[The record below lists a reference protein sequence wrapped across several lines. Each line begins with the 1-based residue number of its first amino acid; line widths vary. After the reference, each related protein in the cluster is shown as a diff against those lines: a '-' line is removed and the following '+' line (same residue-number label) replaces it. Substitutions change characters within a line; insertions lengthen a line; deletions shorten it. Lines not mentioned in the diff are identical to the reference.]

1 MQRWKSLCQL
11 CGAWSG
17 WTSHSCRCVVTWAYR
32 VGAVMQKDKSGHLIW
47 MVYFRCWNVVLQ
59 WSAWSRNLRERTTSA
74 SKIPS
79 ATPSFA
85 NCLFSSSVKVKS
97 DFQCLFC
104 SHLLGQPSCQQ
115 CLLIL
120 SQMPVL
126 RTSAVCLCVWGSL
139 DTQAHGLPQCRL
151 SVDDTSNPQWW
162 ILFSTLCLL
171 LINSKWFVLVHLL
184 FIWEIQGLI
193 QEIVQG
199 WVFI

>member
-1 MQRWKSLCQL
+1 L
-11 CGAWSG
+11 G
-17 WTSHSCRCVVTWAYR
+17 
-32 VGAVMQKDKSGHLIW
+32 
-47 MVYFRCWNVVLQ
+47 
-59 WSAWSRNLRERTTSA
+59 ERMTSA
-74 SKIPS
+74 SKFPS

-85 NCLFSSSVKVKS
+85 NLLFSTSVKVRS
-97 DFQCLFC
+97 DLQCLFY

-120 SQMPVL
+120 SHMPVL
-126 RTSAVCLCVWGSL
+126 RTSAVCLCMSGSP

-184 FIWEIQGLI
+184 FIWEIQGSI
-193 QEIVQG
+193 QGIVQG

>member
-1 MQRWKSLCQL
+1 
-11 CGAWSG
+11 
-17 WTSHSCRCVVTWAYR
+17 
-32 VGAVMQKDKSGHLIW
+32 
-47 MVYFRCWNVVLQ
+47 
-59 WSAWSRNLRERTTSA
+59 LRERITFA
-74 SKIPS
+74 SKIPW

-85 NCLFSSSVKVKS
+85 NLLFSSSVKVRS
-97 DFQCLFC
+97 DLQCLFC

-120 SQMPVL
+120 SQMLVL
-126 RTSAVCLCVWGSL
+126 RTTAVCLCVSGFL

-151 SVDDTSNPQWW
+151 TVDDTSNPQWW
-162 ILFSTLCLL
+162 FLFSTLCLL

-193 QEIVQG
+193 QEILQG